1 MNTADVTNKMDCIF
15 YFIVKHESKARRL
28 KEEAERKIGKKFA
41 SVIGVQNYITMSGP
55 YLRSTL
61 FLKKQFERMSL
72 EKIMIVF
79 IDQEKDDIS
88 LLCALQRDLFV
99 ETILASTVDG
109 DTVNLIEDVIR
120 EIESKVEVEVEQIS

>member
-1 MNTADVTNKMDCIF
+1 MNTANITHKMDCIF
-15 YFIVKHESKARRL
+15 YFIVKHESKTRRL

-41 SVIGVQNYITMSGP
+41 SVIGVQNYVTMSGP

-61 FLKKQFERMSL
+61 FLKRQFERMSL

-79 IDQEKDDIS
+79 IDKEKDDIS

-99 ETILASTVDG
+99 ERILTSTVDA
-109 DTVNLIEDVIR
+109 DTVDLVEDVIR
-120 EIESKVEVEVEQIS
+120 ETEGEVVVENIS

>member
-1 MNTADVTNKMDCIF
+1 MNTANTGNKLDCIF
-15 YFIVKHESKARRL
+15 YLIVKHESKTRRL

-41 SVIGVQNYITMSGP
+41 SVIGVQNYVTMSGP

-79 IDQEKDDIS
+79 IDEEKDDIS
-88 LLCALQRDLFV
+88 LLCALQRDFFV
-99 ETILASTVDG
+99 EGILTSTVDA
-109 DTVNLIEDVIR
+109 DTIDLIEDVIR
-120 EIESKVEVEVEQIS
+120 ETEGEVVVEKIS